1 MRNITLGW
9 DRLRSFRL
17 CRMSNFLRKQN
28 SKTSFAIRF
37 QLEHDRYETFAKFG
51 ELKFLFIKKRIYS
64 LVND

>member
-1 MRNITLGW
+1 
-9 DRLRSFRL
+9 
-17 CRMSNFLRKQN
+17 MSNFLRKQN